1 MLTRMNPLTSTTDI
15 SQNLIEPTAGSTS
28 NGIDIRHAVEFSRN
42 EHTPLTWPFGRFSGM
57 SPSYPIRSG
66 AFTPDPLPGNFP
78 TVTTTWTRV
87 KTLRRFHP
95 RKRDATLPQ
104 PHLDTK
110 TPAHS
115 PGGAPAPAALVPLVR
130 P

>member
-15 SQNLIEPTAGSTS
+15 SLISLEPTAGFPS

-42 EHTPLTWPFGRFSGM
+42 EHTPLTRPFGRFSGM

-66 AFTPDPLPGNFP
+66 ASAPDPLPGNFP

-87 KTLRRFHP
+87 KTLRRFTPGSEMEHYP
-95 RKRDATLPQ
+95 NPTWTPKPLLTAPDASVTLRQ
-104 PHLDTK
+104 GTGRR
-110 TPAHS
+110 AS
-115 PGGAPAPAALVPLVR
+115 
-130 P
+130 